1 MLQKCEMDGAE
12 VMEVLEEYY
21 AHYLQPHLR
30 KLREISDTRYDG
42 REKLK
47 RRLKEHCCDKLFVK
61 KNLRTF
67 FENLRLKVPKYR
79 GHMNPQMNFPAQGPS
94 LMGYEYTNF
103 YQFANRPVN

>member
-1 MLQKCEMDGAE
+1 MIA
-12 VMEVLEEYY
+12 VLIFGREDIKRTH
-21 AHYLQPHLR
+21 AILNQHYL
-30 KLREISDTRYDG
+30 
-42 REKLK
+42 
-47 RRLKEHCCDKLFVK
+47 LKEHCCDKLFVK

-79 GHMNPQMNFPAQGPS
+79 GYMNPQRNFPAQGPS